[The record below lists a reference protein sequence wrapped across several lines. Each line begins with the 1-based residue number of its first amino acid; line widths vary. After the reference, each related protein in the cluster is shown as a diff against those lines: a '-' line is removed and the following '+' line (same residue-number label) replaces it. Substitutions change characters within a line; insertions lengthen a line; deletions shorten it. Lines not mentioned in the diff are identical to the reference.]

1 MTLGKGLGGGA
12 PLSALLA
19 RRDVSCFEAGD
30 QGGTFCG
37 NPLICAA
44 GVAVMK
50 TLLADGFLDKAH
62 ATAQIFSEKLRELSR
77 DLGLGEVRG
86 SGWLLALE
94 LGSDI
99 APQVVEQARAQGL
112 LLNAPRPQCL
122 RFMPAL
128 NMSLRE
134 IDAGMAILQRVLEQ
148 FPGRQ

>member
-1 MTLGKGLGGGA
+1 
-12 PLSALLA
+12 
-19 RRDVSCFEAGD
+19 
-30 QGGTFCG
+30 
-37 NPLICAA
+37 LICAI
-44 GVAVMK
+44 GVSVMQ
-50 TLLADGFLDKAH
+50 TLLAEGFLDKAQ
-62 ATAQIFSEKLRELSR
+62 ATAQVFSDKLRGLSH

-99 APQVVEQARAQGL
+99 APQVVEQARAQGS